1 MGEETPDKKSVI
13 LQGRCAE
20 LSSESQTEGHEL
32 DAEEHLRNLVEA
44 ITERESSEL
53 QRRGPKQK

>member
-1 MGEETPDKKSVI
+1 M
-13 LQGRCAE
+13 
-20 LSSESQTEGHEL
+20 EGHEL

-53 QRRGPKQK
+53 QRTGPKQKRKRRKNPREV